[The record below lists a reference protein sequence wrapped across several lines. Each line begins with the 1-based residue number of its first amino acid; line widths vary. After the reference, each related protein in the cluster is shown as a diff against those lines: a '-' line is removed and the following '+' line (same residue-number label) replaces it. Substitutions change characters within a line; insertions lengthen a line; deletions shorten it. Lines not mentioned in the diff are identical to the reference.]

1 MKQGVSQLITNLN
14 NKQTLKYTT
23 SICNIKHISI
33 ATAILLSTSAFAYV
47 PTVGNQM
54 QIIDVPSKPKNEP
67 VINIKQKDH
76 ISEIASD
83 SNKTI
88 FIKEYKFVGN
98 KAISTKELQQVVAPY
113 SNKDLTMKQVNDVVS
128 SITKYYREKGY
139 FVARA
144 YVAPKAYSDGILTIT
159 IIKGTF
165 GNFKIDNS
173 SLASDFAINNAL
185 DNLKG
190 EDITSDAIEKAVL
203 LTDDLAGVD
212 VASAD
217 IMPGEKVGES
227 DFLIKTISTPRFDGY
242 ITGDNYGSRY
252 TGLYR
257 ATVGANANSPL
268 GIGDKLSVMGMVT
281 DGYGLKNGSLTYGAP
296 ITGSGLNLSAGYY
309 NTQYSLGND
318 YSTLNAVGNTSAL
331 QATLSY
337 PAIRSKLENLN
348 LSINP
353 QMQLISD
360 KQLGENLQKRAGL
373 AVVGADYSNTVE
385 ALSLTN
391 LLKANIGY
399 TFGNLSFKDPNDAT
413 LDSQTIRTAGFFNKA
428 SASLSLATGLSEQLT
443 LKNSFNAQFALGH
456 KNLDGSQ
463 DITIGGAY
471 AVRAYPSTQQS
482 GDSGYIYTAEL
493 GYTLPS
499 AAPYSHSAFLF
510 YDVGRSF
517 MTNTQTISGQVIPF
531 NAQILQDAG
540 VGYNCGY
547 KNFFGKFQLAQVV
560 GGVQVA
566 GVPFYTTKALFQVG
580 VVW

>member
-1 MKQGVSQLITNLN
+1 MKSNIKL
-14 NKQTLKYTT
+14 
-23 SICNIKHISI
+23 SICTLIAIS
-33 ATAILLSTSAFAYV
+33 ASLALADV

-54 QIIDVPSKPKNEP
+54 QMIDVPSKPKAEP
-67 VINIKQKDH
+67 VINIQQKDH
-76 ISEIASD
+76 LSEIASD

-88 FIKEYKFVGN
+88 FIKEYKFIGN
-98 KAISTKELQQVVAPY
+98 KAILTKELQEVVAPY

-128 SITKYYREKGY
+128 LVTKKYREKGY

-173 SLASDFAINNAL
+173 SLASDFAINNVL

-190 EDITSDAIEKAVL
+190 EDITSDALEKAVL

-268 GIGDKLSVMGMVT
+268 GLGDKLSVMGMVT
-281 DGYGLKNGSLTYGAP
+281 DGYGLKNGSINYGAP

-318 YSTLNAVGNTSAL
+318 YSALNAIGNTSAL

-337 PAIRSKLENLN
+337 PVIRSKLENLN

-373 AVVGADYSNTVE
+373 AVVGVDYSNTVE
-385 ALSLTN
+385 TLSLMN
-391 LLKANIGY
+391 SLKANVGY

-413 LDSQTIRTAGFFNKA
+413 LDSQTTRTAGFFNKL
-428 SASLSLATGLSEQLT
+428 SASLSLATGLSEQVT

-482 GDSGYIYTAEL
+482 GDSGYIYTTEL
-493 GYTLPS
+493 SYALPS

-517 MTNTQTISGQVIPF
+517 MTNTQTVSGQTIPF
-531 NAQILQDAG
+531 NAQILQDTG
-540 VGYNCGY
+540 IGYNCGY

-566 GVPFYTTKALFQVG
+566 GVPYYTTKGLFQVG
-580 VVW
+580 MVW